1 MDITGLNIGK
11 DGEYYLVSDEVSGA
25 NSDYYL
31 YANDNV
37 TATNY
42 YVQRLTANSTTVSGA
57 RANNPSM
64 VDASSGNKTLIM
76 SNLKL
81 TNSGY
86 IVAQSNSAENYG
98 GSGIIL
104 NKYYSTSTFTASAM
118 TKLAITASATNG
130 IATNSRFQL
139 YKIQL

>member
-1 MDITGLNIGK
+1 
-11 DGEYYLVSDEVSGA
+11 
-25 NSDYYL
+25 
-31 YANDNV
+31 
-37 TATNY
+37 
-42 YVQRLTANSTTVSGA
+42 
-57 RANNPSM
+57 
-64 VDASSGNKTLIM
+64 M

-118 TKLAITASATNG
+118 TKFTITASATNG
-130 IATNSRFQL
+130 IATDSRFQL
-139 YKIQL
+139 YKMK